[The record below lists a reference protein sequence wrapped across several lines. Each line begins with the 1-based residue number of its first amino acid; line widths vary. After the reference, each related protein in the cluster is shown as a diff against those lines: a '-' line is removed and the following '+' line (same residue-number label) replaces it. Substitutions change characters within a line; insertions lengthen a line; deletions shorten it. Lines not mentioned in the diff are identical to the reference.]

1 MPPRCTWASRFPP
14 PSHFPL
20 SIFASETPPSISFLV
35 VKSPLQWQLV
45 GGWGLAGRG
54 STTATENAFGGA
66 FPTIRWDRRGFRNV
80 ISLKLSASGMHAPRA
95 PIQVGEVNQ
104 HKSTHQEQGKR
115 GLQNCTTS
123 SSSKVG
129 NEFDRRLASV
139 VDVLVGDAS
148 LEGDELDHAEERAD
162 VTLQVGQARLGVDI
176 PGQRQSLLAGE
187 VDPVLG
193 DHETLDEVVVSIDQ
207 LEDRLEPLLGR
218 IPQQARRRHLNG
230 NLRAH

>member
-1 MPPRCTWASRFPP
+1 MGGKLA
-14 PSHFPL
+14 L
-20 SIFASETPPSISFLV
+20 EYTPGTR
-35 VKSPLQWQLV
+35 K
-45 GGWGLAGRG
+45 
-54 STTATENAFGGA
+54 
-66 FPTIRWDRRGFRNV
+66 
-80 ISLKLSASGMHAPRA
+80 K
-95 PIQVGEVNQ
+95 
-104 HKSTHQEQGKR
+104 